1 MVQTRNCGSAA
12 VEDYF
17 QRWQTLTAQW
27 ASYASNH
34 FIGAAAT
41 WLEFYLQYIIHNYC
55 GLSWFLKSW
64 QGLVVISTLS
74 WLAV

>member
-34 FIGAAAT
+34 FIGAATT
-41 WLEFYLQYIIHNYC
+41 WLEFYLQYHP
-55 GLSWFLKSW
+55 
-64 QGLVVISTLS
+64 QLVWSEFVSEV
-74 WLAV
+74 LARFSRN